1 MRLLYTNPMS
11 AHNMSL
17 PSQDLIFHARL
28 TPYRSLGPEGF
39 KILMVAIGL
48 ICFGVSVYFFALGLW
63 PIIGFM
69 GLDFALIYWAFKAN
83 YKSARAYEEVE
94 VSREHVKVTHVTPK
108 GRAFDHE
115 FPQFGTRFE
124 VDRHEE
130 IGITKM
136 RIANRKRTVEFGKF
150 LNPSDRESFADA
162 FSKALSRAK
171 R

>member
-1 MRLLYTNPMS
+1 M
-11 AHNMSL
+11 
-17 PSQDLIFHARL
+17 
-28 TPYRSLGPEGF
+28 G
-39 KILMVAIGL
+39 AIGI
-48 ICFGVSVYFFALGLW
+48 ICFGVGLYFLALGLW

-83 YKSARAYEEVE
+83 YKSARAYEDIE
-94 VSREHVKVTHVTPK
+94 VSREHVRLTHVTPK
-108 GRAFDHE
+108 GKEIDHK

-136 RIANRKRTVEFGKF
+136 RIANRKRAVEFGYF
-150 LNPSDRESFADA
+150 LNPLDRESFADA